1 MSESGLKFK
10 KIKSGRWDMSD
21 SKKVS
26 EKPISKVETIDYGVF
41 GALKIIPI
49 EKTLFNELD
58 IEIYSKVMPYTPP
71 LPSL

>member
-1 MSESGLKFK
+1 
-10 KIKSGRWDMSD
+10 MSD
-21 SKKVS
+21 LKKVS
-26 EKPISKVETIDYGVF
+26 EKVNDKSKTIDYGVF
-41 GALKIIPI
+41 GAFKIIPI